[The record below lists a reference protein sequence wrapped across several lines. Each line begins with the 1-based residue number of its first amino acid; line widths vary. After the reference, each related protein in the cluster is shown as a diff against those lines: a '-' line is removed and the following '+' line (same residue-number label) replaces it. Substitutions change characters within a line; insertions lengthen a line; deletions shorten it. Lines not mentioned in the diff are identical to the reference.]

1 MTTFI
6 VQRLLQSLIV
16 LLLVS
21 FIGFMLLNL
30 VPGGPLAAYALNPGM
45 SQADRERIISQMG
58 LDQPLLVQYGRWLMG
73 IVRGD
78 WGSSFRDNREV
89 TVIIGSRLAATL
101 QLMVSS
107 TLLAISIGM
116 LAGILSAVKRYSLA
130 DSLVTT
136 GAMIALSIPTFWFG
150 LMAIYLF
157 SVQLDWLPSGG
168 MMTIGGDGGVVNR
181 LRHLLMPMVVLA
193 LVTTATWSRY
203 TRSST
208 IEVLTQDFMR
218 TARAK
223 GLAEHVITFKHG
235 LRNAILP
242 LITLAGL
249 QLPTLFGG
257 ALVTETVFTWP
268 GMGRLFVDSLGYR
281 DYPVLM
287 GILMLTAILVVIGNL
302 AADLLYAV
310 VDPRVRAS

>member
-6 VQRLLQSLIV
+6 VRRLLQSLVV

-45 SQADRERIISQMG
+45 SQADRDRIISQMG
-58 LDQPLLVQYGRWLMG
+58 LDQPLLVQYSRWLTG
-73 IVRGD
+73 IVQGD

-89 TVIIGSRLAATL
+89 TVIISSRLAATL

-107 TLLAISIGM
+107 TILAITIGM
-116 LAGILSAVKRYSLA
+116 FAGVLSAVRRYSVA
-130 DSLVTT
+130 DTLVTT
-136 GAMIALSIPTFWFG
+136 GAMIALSIPTFWLG

-168 MMTIGGDGGVVNR
+168 MMTTGGDGGLLDK

-223 GLAEHVITFKHG
+223 GLAEHAITFKHG

-287 GILMLTAILVVIGNL
+287 GILMLTALLVVIGNL

>member
-1 MTTFI
+1 
-6 VQRLLQSLIV
+6 
-16 LLLVS
+16 
-21 FIGFMLLNL
+21 MLLNL

-45 SQADRERIISQMG
+45 SQADRDRIISQMG

-223 GLAEHVITFKHG
+223 GLAEHTITFKHG